1 MHVLY
6 FFVIRWMYENPLNVE
21 TGKGNVR
28 PYLTHGASCS
38 EVEIDCLTGE
48 HKVRCTKILRHE
60 AFEAM

>member
-6 FFVIRWMYENPLNVE
+6 FFVIRWMYENPLNME

-48 HKVRCTKILRHE
+48 HKV
-60 AFEAM
+60 